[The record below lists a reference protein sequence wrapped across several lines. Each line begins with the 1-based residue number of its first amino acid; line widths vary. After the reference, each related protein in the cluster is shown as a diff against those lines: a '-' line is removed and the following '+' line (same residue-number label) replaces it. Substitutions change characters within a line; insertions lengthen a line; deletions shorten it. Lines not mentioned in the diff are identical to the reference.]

1 MEIPSVKQ
9 RDQSQSVAISVE
21 VTRIGSK
28 TIGLEIANTRI
39 FALIASIPSARIV
52 AHSIRVSKP
61 YEWITN
67 VCAENV
73 FAGNGSARKRTAR
86 KR

>member
-1 MEIPSVKQ
+1 MGIQSVRQ
-9 RDQSQSVAISVE
+9 RDQSQNVAISVDSS
-21 VTRIGSK
+21 RIRSK

-52 AHSIRVSKP
+52 AQSTRVHEP

-67 VCAENV
+67 VCAVNV
-73 FAGNGSARKRTAR
+73 IAGDGSAPTRPAR
-86 KR
+86 KK